1 MTKFTTKKKKKRIF
15 SNKKNKKAKKKR
27 KETLYS
33 YLSEPC
39 LFHTLNSQ
47 GLWHKHTLLPSQ
59 DGSHIG
65 RTTPRRREH
74 PQGPPEQCEG
84 GPKRRALSHVGE

>member
-1 MTKFTTKKKKKRIF
+1 MTKFTTKKKKESSPTKKI
-15 SNKKNKKAKKKR
+15 NKQKR

-84 GPKRRALSHVGE
+84 GPKGRALSHVGE